1 MRISPSILTVA
12 GTAALLGGCAVG
24 PAYVAPQMAAP
35 PAFMGG
41 PAVDANAERAAKVDL
56 VNWWRSFDD
65 PLLASLVERALDQN
79 LDLQQ
84 ASARVVQ
91 ARAALRHAKADLL
104 PSGQVSGQAS
114 ENYQSL
120 ETPQGRIASALPGFE
135 REAQSYE
142 LNLGASWE
150 LDLFGGKD
158 AARDAARAD
167 WQASAAGAAAA
178 RLTVAAQ
185 TADTYVAIRS
195 LQARLEIA
203 RRQQEVQQQL
213 VDLVA
218 LQFRKGVAAELQL
231 RQAEGALAQV
241 KAAVPELEQNLEIA
255 MNALDVLLGLQPGTI
270 RPELATIEPIPA
282 PPAVSSA
289 GGPAALL
296 RRRPDIIA
304 AERTLAAS
312 NARIGVAMAEYYP
325 KFSLGGLLGTA
336 TMGVGGLFGG
346 NATQASGFLGL
357 RWRLFDFGRIDAEIA
372 AARGRNA
379 EALAGYRLT
388 VLRASEDVENAL
400 SSLVKQQARAR
411 MLAEGVS
418 SLTRARTSSLAAYKG
433 GVASLL
439 DVLDADRRLLA
450 NRDAEAQSN
459 AAATRAAIAS
469 FRALGGGWD
478 AAVAPAQAGRATAA
492 GADGAG
498 TCAGP
503 ASERARQSA
512 SIVTR
517 TALPGEAA
525 RSPFDRA
532 AKESG
537 MGPSHLASMLG
548 DGASGAREGCGA

>member
-1 MRISPSILTVA
+1 MQISRLIPIAVSTLA
-12 GTAALLGGCAVG
+12 PLAGCAVG
-24 PAYVAPQMAAP
+24 PTYVEPEMTGR

-41 PAVDANAERAAKVDL
+41 PAVDANAEQAAEVDL

-65 PLLASLVERALDQN
+65 PLLTSLVERALAQN

-91 ARAALRHAKADLL
+91 ARAALRHANADLV

-114 ENYQSL
+114 ENYQSR
-120 ETPQGRIASALPGFE
+120 ETPLGRIASALPGFE

-178 RLTVAAQ
+178 RLAVAAQ

-195 LQARLEIA
+195 LQARLDVS
-203 RRQQEVQQQL
+203 RHQQKVQQQL

-218 LQFRKGVAAELQL
+218 LQYRKGVAAELQL

-241 KAAVPELEQNLEIA
+241 KAIVPELEQNLESA
-255 MNALDVLLGLQPGTI
+255 MNALDVLLGVQPGTT
-270 RPELATIEPIPA
+270 RPDLAVVEPVPA

-325 KFSLGGLLGTA
+325 KFTLGGLFGTA

-346 NATQASGFLGL
+346 DAFQTSGFLGL
-357 RWRLFDFGRIDAEIA
+357 RWRLFDFGRIDAEIV

-379 EALAGYRLT
+379 EALAAYRLT
-388 VLRASEDVENAL
+388 VLRASEDVENAF
-400 SSLVKQQARAR
+400 SSLVKQQARAQI
-411 MLAEGVS
+411 LADGVS
-418 SLTRARTSSLAAYKG
+418 ALARARTSSFAAYKG

-439 DVLDADRRLLA
+439 DVLDTDQRLLA
-450 NRDAEAQSN
+450 SRDAEIQSK
-459 AAATRAAIAS
+459 AAAARAAIVS

-478 AAVAPAQAGRATAA
+478 APATFSGV
-492 GADGAG
+492 G
-498 TCAGP
+498 T
-503 ASERARQSA
+503 S
-512 SIVTR
+512 
-517 TALPGEAA
+517 
-525 RSPFDRA
+525 D
-532 AKESG
+532 
-537 MGPSHLASMLG
+537 
-548 DGASGAREGCGA
+548 D